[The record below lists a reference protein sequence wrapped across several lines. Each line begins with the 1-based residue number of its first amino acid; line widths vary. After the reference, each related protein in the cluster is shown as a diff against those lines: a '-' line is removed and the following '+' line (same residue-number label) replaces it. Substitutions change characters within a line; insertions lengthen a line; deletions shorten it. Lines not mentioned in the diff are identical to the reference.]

1 MGNVTDINE
10 FKRAKDVAQSNPET
24 DGDYLTIIVGE
35 TKEGEEI
42 ILIEQCEM
50 EGTVEHKNTICMDKD
65 MLHTL
70 IAELV
75 VAAGIIE
82 GKESE

>member
-10 FKRAKDVAQSNPET
+10 FKRTKEVTSDSLET

-82 GKESE
+82 GIESE

>member
-1 MGNVTDINE
+1 LGNVTDINE
-10 FKRAKDVAQSNPET
+10 FKRAKEVTSGSPET
-24 DGDYLTIIVGE
+24 DGDYLTIVIGE

-70 IAELV
+70 ISELV
-75 VAAGIIE
+75 VAAGIIQGRE
-82 GKESE
+82 LE

>member
-10 FKRAKDVAQSNPET
+10 FKRTKEVTSNSPET
-24 DGDYLTIIVGE
+24 DGNYLTIIVGE

-50 EGTVEHKNTICMDKD
+50 EGTVEHKNTICMDKG

>member
-1 MGNVTDINE
+1 LGNVTDINE

-35 TKEGEEI
+35 TKEGEDI

-50 EGTVEHKNTICMDKD
+50 EGTTEHKNTISMDEE

-70 IAELV
+70 ISELI
-75 VAAGIIE
+75 VAAGIIK
-82 GKESE
+82 GKDL

>member
-35 TKEGEEI
+35 TKEGEDI

-50 EGTVEHKNTICMDKD
+50 EGTTEHKNTISMDEE

-70 IAELV
+70 ISELI
-75 VAAGIIE
+75 VAAGIIK
-82 GKESE
+82 GKDL

>member
-35 TKEGEEI
+35 TKEGEDI

-50 EGTVEHKNTICMDKD
+50 EGTTEHKNTISMDEE

-70 IAELV
+70 ISELI
-75 VAAGIIE
+75 VAAGII
-82 GKESE
+82 KDKDL

>member
-35 TKEGEEI
+35 TEEGEDI

-50 EGTVEHKNTICMDKD
+50 EGTTEHKNTISMDEE

-70 IAELV
+70 ISELIV
-75 VAAGIIE
+75 TAGIIK
-82 GKESE
+82 GKDL

>member
-10 FKRAKDVAQSNPET
+10 FKRAKEVTSNFPET

-65 MLHTL
+65 
-70 IAELV
+70 
-75 VAAGIIE
+75 IISRYALR
-82 GKESE
+82 GWYVH

>member
-10 FKRAKDVAQSNPET
+10 FKRAKEVTSNFPET

-35 TKEGEEI
+35 KEGEEL

-75 VAAGIIE
+75 VVAGILE

>member
-1 MGNVTDINE
+1 M
-10 FKRAKDVAQSNPET
+10 R
-24 DGDYLTIIVGE
+24 DGRYCGA
-35 TKEGEEI
+35 
-42 ILIEQCEM
+42 
-50 EGTVEHKNTICMDKD
+50 KNTICMDKD

>member
-10 FKRAKDVAQSNPET
+10 FKRTKEVTPYFPET
-24 DGDYLTIIVGE
+24 DGNYLTIIVGE

-50 EGTVEHKNTICMDKD
+50 EGTVKHKDTICMDKN

>member
-1 MGNVTDINE
+1 LGNVTDINE

-35 TKEGEEI
+35 TEEGEDI

-50 EGTVEHKNTICMDKD
+50 EGTTEHKNTISMDEE

-70 IAELV
+70 ISELIV
-75 VAAGIIE
+75 TAGIIK
-82 GKESE
+82 GKDL

>member
-10 FKRAKDVAQSNPET
+10 FKRTKEVTSAPPET

-35 TKEGEEI
+35 TKEGEEL

-70 IAELV
+70 ISELV

-82 GKESE
+82 GRELE